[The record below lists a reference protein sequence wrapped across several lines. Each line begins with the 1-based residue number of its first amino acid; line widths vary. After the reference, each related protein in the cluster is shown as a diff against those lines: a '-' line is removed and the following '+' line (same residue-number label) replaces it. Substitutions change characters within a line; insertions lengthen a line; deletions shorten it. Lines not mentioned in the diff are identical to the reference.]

1 MRKFEKG
8 RICVTHSRLWSPGLD
23 LSAID
28 LLNISGRVQD
38 VSSDMCE
45 KYLHLVW
52 GVNTVGGFN
61 HFSSS
66 KFTINSDAVIW
77 TKTSMSVASFDRR
90 ENTCPVFTFG
100 PD

>member
-1 MRKFEKG
+1 M
-8 RICVTHSRLWSPGLD
+8 D

-28 LLNISGRVQD
+28 LLNISGRVLN
-38 VSSDMCE
+38 VTSDMCE

-77 TKTSMSVASFDRR
+77 TKTSMSVASVNRR
-90 ENTCPVFTFG
+90 EEHVPSIYFQS
-100 PD
+100 

>member
-1 MRKFEKG
+1 M
-8 RICVTHSRLWSPGLD
+8 LD
-23 LSAID
+23 
-28 LLNISGRVQD
+28 VK
-38 VSSDMCE
+38 SDMCE

-77 TKTSMSVASFDRR
+77 TKTSMSVASVDRR
-90 ENTCPVFTFG
+90 EKHVPSIYFRS
-100 PD
+100 